1 MSEPPAPVVPL
12 PQLLAPEGGNG
23 LRLGARVRIGVS
35 SDDLLGLG
43 RTVAGLLRVL
53 HGVDSEVRAG
63 GGACLRADL
72 LLVLVPEVP
81 GAAGLAPAR
90 GVDPLAR
97 EGESAGSAEPAGSG
111 GSRERYELVV
121 TSGGAT
127 VTASSAEGLFR
138 GATTFAQ
145 LLTGQDAGGGPGG
158 PHAGDGRT
166 AQDSGP
172 GLTAPAVRV
181 LDGPALRWRGLSL
194 DVVRRFFPVAQVKKV
209 VDLLALY
216 KFNVLHL
223 HLTDSQ
229 AWRLEITGR
238 PGLTD
243 PANWPGGE
251 GSRNGD
257 GPQFYTREDYRE
269 IVEYAAERFVTV
281 VPEIDMPGHALAA
294 VRAYPELAGAD
305 EPPHP
310 LLPFIDPRA
319 GAADGFVADV
329 LRQVA
334 DLTPGPFL
342 HIGGDEAFGMPHELY
357 AAFTAR
363 ALRLART
370 TGKRVVA
377 WQEAARSGALT
388 PADLAQCWIGS
399 DHSFDAEG
407 ARELAPA
414 EYHPI
419 IDMVE
424 RSFERAPR
432 DAPEAVAAGAPV
444 LASPS
449 SVLYLDR
456 RYAEDSLLPDQ
467 TARRERVGFASYEP
481 RTSRELFAWHP
492 ETLAEVPGDA
502 RLAGVE
508 AAIWCETVTDFDDLA
523 FLLLPRLPGIAEK
536 GWTPQVT
543 AWADYRGRVA
553 AHPGWWERLGW
564 GGYYRSAE
572 LFGAVAA
579 DAAGK

>member
-1 MSEPPAPVVPL
+1 MSEPSAPVVPL
-12 PQLLAPEGGNG
+12 PQSLTPEGGDG
-23 LRLGARVRIGVS
+23 LRLGARVRVGVS

-43 RTVAGLLRVL
+43 HTVAGLLRVM
-53 HGVDSEVRAG
+53 HGADSEVRAG

-90 GVDPLAR
+90 GLDPLAR
-97 EGESAGSAEPAGSG
+97 ECQPTGPGGAAGAA
-111 GSRERYELVV
+111 GSRECYELVV

-138 GATTFAQ
+138 GSTTFAQ
-145 LLTGQDAGGGPGG
+145 LLTRRG
-158 PHAGDGRT
+158 AGDGL
-166 AQDSGP
+166 A
-172 GLTAPAVRV
+172 APAVRV

-194 DVVRRFFPVAQVKKV
+194 DVVRRFFPVEQVKKV

-243 PANWPGGE
+243 PANWPADE

-257 GPQFYTREDYRE
+257 GPQFYTRDDYRE
-269 IVEYAAERFVTV
+269 IVAYAAERFVTV

-294 VRAYPELAGAD
+294 VRAHPELGGPD

-310 LLPFIDPRA
+310 LLPFLDPRA
-319 GAADGFVADV
+319 EATDGFVADV
-329 LRQVA
+329 VSELA
-334 DLTPGPFL
+334 ALTPGPFL

-363 ALRLART
+363 ALHLART
-370 TGKRVVA
+370 AGKRVVT

-388 PADLAQCWIGS
+388 PADLVQCWIG
-399 DHSFDAEG
+399 DGDAFDAEA
-407 ARELAPA
+407 ARKAAPA
-414 EYHPI
+414 EYHPL
-419 IDMVE
+419 IDTVA
-424 RSFERAPR
+424 RSFEQAPQ
-432 DAPEAVAAGAPV
+432 DAPAAVAAGASV

-467 TARRERVGFASYEP
+467 TARRERVGFPSYEP
-481 RTSRELFAWHP
+481 RTSRELFGWQP
-492 ETLAEVPGDA
+492 ETLAEIPQDA

-508 AAIWCETVTDFDDLA
+508 AAIWCETVTGFDDLA

-536 GWTPQVT
+536 GWTPRPT
-543 AWADYRGRVA
+543 GWAGYRDRVA
-553 AHPGWWERLGW
+553 AHAGWWERLGW

-572 LFGAVAA
+572 VFGAVAA
-579 DAAGK
+579 DAVPE